1 MQPNNRNYWFKSG
14 SYNLILNIQSL
25 VFGFGG
31 FYFLL
36 RTLDK
41 HSFGVWTL
49 FVATTT
55 IFEMARN
62 GLIQNALIKFLSQ
75 GSKEEVPGILS
86 ASFFLSSVL
95 MIVCVIINV
104 CIAGY
109 LAKLWHY
116 PGLANMFYAYN
127 IVYLLQGILSQFQW
141 IEQANLSFKG
151 VLITST
157 IRQGGFFFY
166 VLACFVFHLNT
177 SLMHLIY
184 AQAIFAFS
192 GLLVQYFFIKKYF
205 SFSFRLEKTWMKK
218 LFDFGKY
225 VFATSISGII
235 TTTVSQMMLGAL
247 LSPEAAGDY
256 NVAAKIIAL
265 TEIPTNS
272 LVVIVFPQ
280 SSKRFANEGHD
291 AIKYL
296 YEKSVGALLAFLIP
310 SLLFLFLFPGFVV
323 HIIAGGNY
331 GETIPLIKVSILS
344 CLLNPFSRLFGTIL
358 DSIGKPKVN
367 FIIITLFTVV
377 ELILN
382 YLMIKGYGIIGAV
395 YATLFANIIFF
406 VVMQAILRK
415 ELKVNF
421 LNTFIYA
428 KRFYPEFINS
438 YLKPLFKRQA

>member
-1 MQPNNRNYWFKSG
+1 MHANNRNYWFKSG

-31 FYFLL
+31 FYLLL

-62 GLIQNALIKFLSQ
+62 GLIQNALIKFLSH
-75 GSKEEVPGILS
+75 SSEEESPGILS
-86 ASFFLSSVL
+86 ASFFLSGVL
-95 MIVCVIINV
+95 MIACIIVNIS
-104 CIAGY
+104 IAGY
-109 LAKLWHY
+109 LARLWHY
-116 PGLANMFYAYN
+116 PGLATMFYAYN
-127 IVYLLQGILSQFQW
+127 VVYLLQGILSQFQW

-151 VLITST
+151 VLVTST

-166 VLACFVFHLNT
+166 VLACFVFHFNT

-184 AQAIFAFS
+184 AQAICAFS
-192 GLLVQYFFIKKYF
+192 GLLVEYFFIKKYL
-205 SFSFRLEKTWMKK
+205 SFSFRLEKAWIKK

-247 LSPEAAGDY
+247 LSPEAAGAY
-256 NVAAKIIAL
+256 NVAAKIISL

-280 SSKRFANEGHD
+280 SSRRFANEGRD

-296 YEKSVGALLAFLIP
+296 YEKSVGALLSFLIP

-377 ELILN
+377 ELLLN
-382 YLMIKGYGIIGAV
+382 FVMIKGYGIMGAV
-395 YATLFANIIFF
+395 YATLVANIIFF
-406 VVMQAILRK
+406 AVMQVILRK
-415 ELKVNF
+415 ELRVNF

-428 KRFYPEFINS
+428 KRFYPELINN
-438 YLKPLFKRQA
+438 YLKPIFKR